1 MPVITDLWQQPFD
14 VLVISEIPA
23 TLERLRHALPKDG
36 RWNLIHVLSLPA
48 EGIAPLDS
56 YGVIAVDLASARKPS
71 LLKYLSAQYA
81 LPVPV
86 VLLADQYVDS
96 VDVDD
101 PDQVIDS
108 VLPFLETAP
117 VIESGRSADL
127 LFRYLINQ
135 KTKNIHLQDT
145 VNFDAETGFGRLAR
159 LHTVLDI
166 AMGEAAASN
175 SFVALLALKVDWQD
189 ENGEPIPPDMAL
201 EKRFAQRL
209 EQVRRQSDF
218 VFNDDAGWIDLV
230 LARLPTSREINTA
243 AQRLLD
249 GLLEPFAREGQ
260 IEAYPRIAVGIAH
273 TLGDAS
279 SAQAMIDQARDAL
292 MKSVIQIAESGAG
305 PIIPD
310 DTV

>member
-1 MPVITDLWQQPFD
+1 
-14 VLVISEIPA
+14 
-23 TLERLRHALPKDG
+23 
-36 RWNLIHVLSLPA
+36 
-48 EGIAPLDS
+48 
-56 YGVIAVDLASARKPS
+56 
-71 LLKYLSAQYA
+71 LLKYLSTQYA
-81 LPVPV
+81 VPVPV
-86 VLLADQYVDS
+86 VLLVDQFVHS

-108 VLPFLETAP
+108 VFPFLETAP
-117 VIESGRSADL
+117 VIESGRAADP
-127 LFRYLINQ
+127 LFRYLLNQ
-135 KTKNIHLQDT
+135 KTKNIHHQDII
-145 VNFDAETGFGRLAR
+145 NFDAETGFGRRAR

-166 AMGEAAASN
+166 AMGEAVASN

-189 ENGEPIPPDMAL
+189 ENGQPIPPDPAL
-201 EKRFAQRL
+201 EKSFAQRL
-209 EQVRRQSDF
+209 EKVRRQSDF

-249 GLLEPFAREGQ
+249 GLLEPFGREGQ
-260 IEAYPRIAVGIAH
+260 VDAYPRIAVGIAH
-273 TLGDAS
+273 TLGNAT

-292 MKSVIQIAESGAG
+292 MKSVTQIAESGSG

>member
-14 VLVISEIPA
+14 ALVVSEMPA
-23 TLERLRHALPKDG
+23 TLERLRHSLPKDG
-36 RWNLIHVLSLPA
+36 RWRLTHVSSLPA

-56 YGVIAVDLASARKPS
+56 YGVIAIDLISASKPA

-86 VLLADQYVDS
+86 VLLVDQYVES

-108 VLPFLETAP
+108 VFPFLETAP
-117 VIESGRSADL
+117 VIELGRAADS
-127 LFRYLINQ
+127 LFRYLLNQ
-135 KTKNIHLQDT
+135 KTKNIHHQDT
-145 VNFDAETGFGRLAR
+145 VNFDAETGYGRLAR

-166 AMGEAAASN
+166 AMDEAVASN

-189 ENGEPIPPDMAL
+189 ENGQDIPIDSAL
-201 EKRFAQRL
+201 EKQFAQRL
-209 EQVRRQSDF
+209 EKVRRQSDF

-249 GLLEPFAREGQ
+249 GLLEPFERDGQ
-260 IEAYPRIAVGIAH
+260 VDAYPRIAVGIAH

-292 MKSVIQIAESGAG
+292 MKSIAQITETGAG
-305 PIIPD
+305 SIIPD